1 MLLLGVI
8 SAALTHVVAD
18 AATLAKITM
27 ADMSNDTMT
36 ECPISMTDEVRELRL
51 CCTVQY
57 RTLFSGHSV
66 TASGSSRNVVPR
78 DSRVLQPSGK
88 AHFNCITTS
97 QWAPQE
103 HTSGLWSLDSHAGHR
118 RNVRERT
125 DRRNPMYIYQTLI
138 NLVVCRSNGR
148 VLIICSGHPAV
159 VVGHVYYVPL
169 IAAAVEAGKLE
180 LTVGRSPS

>member
-27 ADMSNDTMT
+27 QSMSNDTMT

-88 AHFNCITTS
+88 AYSNCITTS

-103 HTSGLWSLDSHAGHR
+103 PTSGLWSLDSHAGHR
-118 RNVRERT
+118 RNARERT
-125 DRRNPMYIYQTLI
+125 GRRNPMYIYQTLI

-148 VLIICSGHPAV
+148 VLIFDFWKFDGFGWPRVLSFSDRR
-159 VVGHVYYVPL
+159 
-169 IAAAVEAGKLE
+169 
-180 LTVGRSPS
+180 RS